1 MSTTIPDAPRI
12 FPRPLTELDRI
23 TFWWRTP
30 LNPGGA
36 PISSYTL
43 FCTSPSITQS
53 VPAGNNFACV
63 RGLISSIPYT
73 FSMYATNSFGD
84 SPSSIFRTVFCGSPP
99 APPTNVRAFLLSS
112 LNTGSVTWTPPS
124 DTFGSPVLGYN
135 VSANVFNSN
144 NVLISTIRYTAPANF
159 TSLPFP
165 DIASNT
171 RYEVYANALN
181 DINENIFPNF
191 STINTGLNS
200 NLNVSS
206 VFQAVSTINAFSPNL
221 DTPVAMNF
229 LTING
234 AAIGFWDYVKK
245 GTTTIASF
253 NSAEWFTPI
262 EDIRSAWVVVNGD
275 LTIDSGQIFTPPV
288 RKLFTVLYVTGNL
301 TVNGSISM
309 TARGANHNLNNVV
322 NQIFNTNGR
331 YNYNGSVGSNNIRIA
346 NGNFSGVQNP
356 VIPAGGGTATSIS
369 TIRVSSF
376 MQYASQG
383 ITGLNGGTGG
393 GGCGAY
399 SVTADGSIISG
410 GNGSAGSCFS
420 GGSGG
425 SAARISGNANGNGGQ
440 PNGGAGGIN
449 ANINMGNTNSSSGV
463 GNPSLSNTNR
473 VIPSGT
479 GGTLIVICDGN
490 ISGTGTIEANGVS
503 FTQAAQQISPSGS
516 SGGGSVN
523 IFCGGTCS
531 ITPTANGGD
540 AFLGAMW
547 DNLGNVIAPLQS
559 CGGSGGNGTARVIKY
574 YPSDL
579 IRAQFPF
586 FNYSGTDVLSLCD
599 SLAYTYAM
607 ASPSTRNGSTSN
619 LISPAFGTSHV
630 LDSGTLTLNGQ
641 SLGNWEYSV
650 RANFVMSSVT
660 PTDYFS
666 PISDNCSSWIFI
678 IGNLNINN
686 GVTFTPP
693 NRKLFTVLYI
703 SGNLNHNGIISMS
716 ARGANHS
723 GNIASGAPATTANT
737 IPIATGT
744 YSGVTNPEVPAT
756 GGAGGA
762 GASITNSPAAAAGAA
777 GTGGGTG
784 GGGGGAPQTSVL
796 AGGNGSAGTSFTGG
810 CGGGGA
816 GSNAE
821 ANGGFGGDTGT
832 LNGTGGAGNNGGT
845 NTLRYILSGAGG
857 TGGVLILI
865 VKGTISGTGTI
876 ISNGVTNTV
885 TNGVN
890 PGGSSGGGS
899 ITVLTTNSDI
909 TPTAAG
915 GSAVTGSSGTISGA
929 GGAGTARILRFPYGV
944 SYFNF
949 VGPTSS
955 VYDLCESLY
964 ANYNSFGLLT
974 APISL
979 GTLSIQGSALGLWE
993 YFQEPSVILNTSNVT
1008 DFFSVLQDTT
1018 SSWIVINGDFTVP
1031 FGVTFTPPVRKLFM
1045 VIYVS
1050 GNLIVNGTISM
1061 TARGANHSALIG
1073 ATIRIAN
1080 GTFDGVVNPQVPGS
1094 GGAAGTGT
1102 TTTAGNGSSAIGGGT
1117 GGGGSGGTFSGSTFA
1132 GGAGWQGTSFSGG
1145 GGGGGA
1151 TASGAGGTATFRGGA
1166 GGTTTAGGWGGVG
1179 NPGGTGSTNVQNA
1192 GTGGV
1197 LIIICKG
1204 NVSGLGFI
1212 QANGVDA
1219 LRTGTTTTVGAGGSS
1234 GGGSVTLLYGGTN
1247 TLSMMAAGGTP
1258 AQNNAGFQGGG
1269 GGFGT
1274 ARALSLTSAY
1284 TSASIYTNTS
1294 STSIYT
1300 LAELINS
1307 DYASLSALT
1316 NPVSG
1321 GTLTINSVALGNWE
1335 YVVKQGNT
1343 TINSFI
1349 PAEWFSYVQDSV
1361 SSWIVVRGNL
1371 TIQNFQV
1378 LTPPVRKLFTV
1389 VYVSGNLTLT
1399 NGAITMDAK
1408 GACHQGFGFNCGG
1421 RTAAGAIRII
1431 TGTYTGV
1438 TNPEVPAVGGAGGTT
1453 ASYAGGIGTAGGT
1466 GGGGNGGTNTT
1477 NPTTIG
1483 GRGSAGTSFCGG
1495 SGGGGATVATTG
1507 INGGDA
1513 TNLGIG
1519 GLSGHST
1526 FQSSGG
1532 IGPSYQNTFNFGQ
1545 PTGTGS
1551 GGVLFVICKGNVTSS
1566 GSASRISANGV
1577 ASAYAGSNTGPC
1589 GGASGGGSVTLL
1601 FGGTNNVTPIAS
1613 GGAAQTNYATANF
1626 GGAGGAGTARAM
1638 SLV

>member
-1 MSTTIPDAPRI
+1 
-12 FPRPLTELDRI
+12 
-23 TFWWRTP
+23 
-30 LNPGGA
+30 
-36 PISSYTL
+36 
-43 FCTSPSITQS
+43 
-53 VPAGNNFACV
+53 
-63 RGLISSIPYT
+63 
-73 FSMYATNSFGD
+73 
-84 SPSSIFRTVFCGSPP
+84 
-99 APPTNVRAFLLSS
+99 
-112 LNTGSVTWTPPS
+112 
-124 DTFGSPVLGYN
+124 
-135 VSANVFNSN
+135 
-144 NVLISTIRYTAPANF
+144 
-159 TSLPFP
+159 
-165 DIASNT
+165 
-171 RYEVYANALN
+171 VYANALN

-262 EDIRSAWVVVNGD
+262 EDIRSAWVVVNGN

-309 TARGANHNLNNVV
+309 TARGANHNLNG
-322 NQIFNTNGR
+322 IGGIAGGFLYNG
-331 YNYNGSVGSNNIRIA
+331 NLNGSVGANNIRIA

-356 VIPAGGGTATSIS
+356 VIPSGGGSNTSIS

-383 ITGLNGGTGG
+383 IAGLNGGTGG
-393 GGCGAY
+393 GGAGGNGIFII
-399 SVTADGSIISG
+399 SSIISG
-410 GNGSAGSCFS
+410 GSGSAGTSFS

-425 SAARISGNANGNGGQ
+425 SAARTLGVPSAQGGSGGTGTGG
-440 PNGGAGGIN
+440 PGGFPSFGSIA
-449 ANINMGNTNSSSGV
+449 NTNSSSGV
-463 GNPSLSNTNR
+463 GNPSYSNTGR
-473 VIPSGT
+473 LIPSGT
-479 GGTLIVICDGN
+479 GGVLIVICDGN
-490 ISGTGTIEANGVS
+490 ISGTGTIQANGVS
-503 FTQAAQQISPSGS
+503 FTQTAQQINPSGS

-547 DNLGNVIAPLQS
+547 DNLGNIITPLQS

-574 YPSDL
+574 YPSDP

-599 SLAYTYAM
+599 SLAYTYSM

-619 LISPAFGTSHV
+619 LINPAFGTSHV
-630 LDSGTLTLNGQ
+630 LNSGTLTLNGQ

-650 RANFVMSSVT
+650 RANFTMSSFT
-660 PTDYFS
+660 STDYFS
-666 PISDNCSSWIFI
+666 ILSDNCSSWIFV
-678 IGNLNINN
+678 IGNLNINA
-686 GVTFTPP
+686 GVTFIPS
-693 NRKLFTVLYI
+693 NRKLFTVLYV
-703 SGNLNHNGIISMS
+703 SGNLNNLGTISMT

-723 GNIASGAPATTANT
+723 GNSASGAPATTANT

-796 AGGNGSAGTSFTGG
+796 AGGNGSSGTSFTGG

-821 ANGGFGGDTGT
+821 SNGGFGGDTAT
-832 LNGTGGAGNNGGT
+832 LNGTGGAGNLGGT
-845 NTLRYILSGAGG
+845 NTARFILSGVGG

-865 VKGTISGTGTI
+865 VKGNITGNGTI
-876 ISNGVTNTV
+876 VSNGLTNTV

-899 ITVLTTNSDI
+899 ITVLTANSDI

-915 GSAVTGSSGTISGA
+915 GSAVTGSAGTISGA
-929 GGAGTARILRFPYGV
+929 GGAGTARILRFPYAV
-944 SYFNF
+944 TYYNF

-979 GTLSIQGSALGLWE
+979 GTLSIQGNALGSWE

-1008 DFFSVLQDTT
+1008 DFFSVLADTT

-1061 TARGANHSALIG
+1061 TARGASHSATT
-1073 ATIRIAN
+1073 ARAIRIAN
-1080 GTFDGVVNPQVPGS
+1080 GTFDGVVNPQVPAA

-1102 TTTAGNGSSAIGGGT
+1102 TTTAGNGASGTAGGT
-1117 GGGGSGGTFSGSTFA
+1117 GGGGSGGTYSGSTFV
-1132 GGAGWQGTSFSGG
+1132 GGSGAAGTSFSGG
-1145 GGGGGA
+1145 SAGAGASTAAGGNA
-1151 TASGAGGTATFRGGA
+1151 TANGGA
-1166 GGTTTAGGWGGVG
+1166 GGNATGTGNGGVG
-1179 NPGGTGSTNVQNA
+1179 NAGGTGVLVQNA

-1219 LRTGTTTTVGAGGSS
+1219 VRTGTTTNIGAGGSS

-1258 AQNNAGFQGGG
+1258 AQNNAGFQAGG

-1307 DYASLSALT
+1307 DYAALSALT

-1361 SSWIVVRGNL
+1361 SSWIVVRGDL

-1438 TNPEVPAVGGAGGTT
+1438 VNPEVPAVGGAGGTT
-1453 ASYAGGIGTAGGT
+1453 ASYAGGAGSAGGT

-1477 NPTTIG
+1477 VTTTIG

-1532 IGPSYQNTFNFGQ
+1532 IGPSYQNSFNFGQ

-1577 ASAYAGSNTGPC
+1577 ASAWAGSNTGPC

-1601 FGGTNNVTPIAS
+1601 FGGTNTITPVAS
-1613 GGAAQTNYATANF
+1613 GGAAQINYATANF
-1626 GGAGGAGTARAM
+1626 GGAGGAGTARAL